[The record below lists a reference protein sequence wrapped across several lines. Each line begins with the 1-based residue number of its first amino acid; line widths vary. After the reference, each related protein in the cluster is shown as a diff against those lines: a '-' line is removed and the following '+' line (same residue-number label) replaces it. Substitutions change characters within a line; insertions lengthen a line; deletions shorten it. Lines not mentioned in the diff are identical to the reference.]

1 VIVRNHVAFLAIAVS
16 ITFPAVQLAAS
27 TQAHASV
34 GANRSGEAATQAK
47 PLKATPVAA
56 STADSS
62 PRGNTFQVNDE
73 KGLLLT
79 CIAPQIETN
88 PDTDIFNSCT
98 LAPGRTLDDVMHTFI
113 GALHFV
119 KNEQMKERAEL
130 YKKLEDQSAQDSTQ
144 K

>member
-1 VIVRNHVAFLAIAVS
+1 VRNHLALLAIAVS
-16 ITFPAVQLAAS
+16 ISFPAAQLAAS

-34 GANRSGEAATQAK
+34 SATKSGKAATQATL
-47 PLKATPVAA
+47 LKATPAA
-56 STADSS
+56 AATADSS

-98 LAPGRTLDDVMHTFI
+98 LAPGRTLDDVMHTFV
-113 GALHFV
+113 GALHLV
-119 KNEQMKERAEL
+119 QNEQMKERAEW
-130 YKKLEDQSAQDSTQ
+130 YKNLEDQSTQ
-144 K
+144 RSAKK